1 MERMKR
7 DRKNELAML
16 ADFSALCVW
25 ATAWGLL
32 ASLAAGVFVLL
43 IH

>member
-1 MERMKR
+1 VER
-7 DRKNELAML
+7 DRKAELEML

-32 ASLAAGVFVLL
+32 VSLAASAFVLL
-43 IH
+43 IP